1 MKLLKSFYYAFCGL
15 WYCIRNERNFRI
27 HITAIVT
34 VLIFSNLYGL
44 PKEQYPVIILVL
56 ALVPALEA
64 INTAIEK
71 AVDTATCEKQKSAK
85 AAKDAAAAGVL
96 IGAIGAVAIAYVSF
110 SDANKLMGVIEMFTS
125 PWALLGLIA
134 YILLFSW
141 FVFGIKERNIK

>member
-34 VLIFSNLYGL
+34 VLTFSYLYGL
-44 PKEQYPVIILVL
+44 PKEQYPVILLVL
-56 ALVPALEA
+56 ALVPGLEA
-64 INTAIEK
+64 INTAVEK

-96 IGAIGAVAIAYVSF
+96 IGAIGAIVIAFVSF
-110 SDANKLMGVIEMFTS
+110 SDAEKWMNVIELFAS
-125 PWALLGLIA
+125 PWALLGLVA
-134 YILLFSW
+134 YIVFFSW
-141 FVFGIKERNIK
+141 FVFGIKEKE

>member
-1 MKLLKSFYYAFCGL
+1 MKLLKSFYYSFCGL
-15 WYCIRNERNFRI
+15 WYCIKNERNFRI
-27 HITAIVT
+27 HITAVVT

-44 PKEQYPVIILVL
+44 PREQYPLILLVL

-85 AAKDAAAAGVL
+85 IAKDAAAAGVL
-96 IGAIGAVAIAYVSF
+96 IGAIGAVAIACVSF
-110 SDANKLMGVIEMFTS
+110 SDAQKLMGVIKMFAS
-125 PWALLGLIA
+125 PWVLLGLIV

-141 FVFGIKERNIK
+141 FVFGIKEKK

>member
-1 MKLLKSFYYAFCGL
+1 MKLLNSFYYAFCGL

-96 IGAIGAVAIAYVSF
+96 IGAIGAVAIACVSF
-110 SDANKLMGVIEMFTS
+110 SNIEKLLGVIRMFTS
-125 PWALLGLIA
+125 PWAFSGLII
-134 YILLFSW
+134 YIVFFWW
-141 FVFGIKERNIK
+141 FVFGVKERTIK